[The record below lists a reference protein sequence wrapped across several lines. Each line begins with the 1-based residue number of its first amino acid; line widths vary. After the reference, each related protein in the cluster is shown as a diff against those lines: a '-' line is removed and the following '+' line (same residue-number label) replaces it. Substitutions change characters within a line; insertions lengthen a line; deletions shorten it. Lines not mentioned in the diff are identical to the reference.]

1 MAADAAVTE
10 RNKKMSAQ
18 TLNKKKSGFTL
29 IELLVVVAI
38 IAVIGAGVAVTYN
51 RLDERAKTAAEI
63 NDIGTLTDTIK
74 HWSFLH
80 SWALPDGMDS
90 LIDTDGNLY
99 SQMAAQGGMT
109 GVGSINSYSRGLYA
123 QSGYTFVAE
132 TAPERVISSL
142 AAGGITHVYLHDA
155 SRSPANDSTFTTG
168 RMGSDVDTS
177 STAATLAATDNQ
189 DAKLRAQAIVDQNDA
204 AALALTTP
212 DGYDSSDPSTYGS
225 YTGSYTLTYT
235 DGSGSQQSE
244 TFDSLSAWTA
254 AYTAAQTTA
263 NASRTVNQLA
273 FVYPGGGAHMAG
285 MQMAMNMTSEIIS
298 NCGLQENQVALPSED
313 ATTAAQNGRSCWLVV
328 FGLGRFSTVYQ
339 GNGARIDTP
348 VTGKRYTEDSMYSR
362 YLVVVKVPVDGFDRM
377 TNPNGLLPQV
387 ACVLSP
393 QGLSK
398 AALDDTY
405 RNDVKATSN

>member
-1 MAADAAVTE
+1 M
-10 RNKKMSAQ
+10 
-18 TLNKKKSGFTL
+18 KSGFTL

-51 RLDERAKTAAEI
+51 RLDERAKTAVEI
-63 NDIGTLTDTIK
+63 NDIGTLTKTIS

-80 SWALPDGMDS
+80 NWALPDGMDS

-99 SQMAAQGGMT
+99 SQMSASSGMT
-109 GVGSINSYSRGLYA
+109 GVGTVNSYGRGLYA
-123 QSGYTFVAE
+123 QAGYTLVAE
-132 TAPERVISSL
+132 TAPSTVISAL
-142 AAGGITHVYLHDA
+142 AAGGISHVYLHDA
-155 SRSPANDSTFTTG
+155 SRTPANDSTFTTG
-168 RMGSDVDTS
+168 AMGSNVDTS
-177 STAATLAATDNQ
+177 NTAATLAESDNQ
-189 DAKLRAQAIVDQNDA
+189 DAKLRAQAILDQNEAAA
-204 AALALTTP
+204 AALTAP
-212 DGYDSSDPSTYGS
+212 EGYDAGDPSTHGS
-225 YTGSYTLTYT
+225 YTGSYTLTYN
-235 DGSGSQQSE
+235 DGQGNAQTE
-244 TFDSLSAWTA
+244 TFDSLTAWTT
-254 AYTAAQTTA
+254 AYTAAEATA

-273 FVYPGGGAHMAG
+273 FVYPGGGASMRG

-298 NCGLQENQVALPSED
+298 NCGLQESQVARPDED
-313 ATTAAQNGRSCWLVV
+313 AATAAANGRSCWLVV
-328 FGLGRFSTVYQ
+328 FGLGRFASIYQ

-362 YLVVVKVPVDGFDRM
+362 YLVVVKVPVDGFNRM